1 MKITKLYM
9 ASLAAMALAMTGCD
23 DTTDGGVMQV
33 NPQQPEFTPENI
45 SVSTVAPVGV
55 EPIVLPDYIKNGVAT
70 PIDALSYSTTA
81 DLPEG
86 AAVSFEMQVSA
97 NSDFSGAITIPL
109 VQKESTNTY
118 SVDPILWDNAFRSL
132 CGKAPYARENFVRFA
147 GYINVGTQRSRIGT
161 PDTWYGVNK
170 ATVTPVDLGI
180 KVEEAYY
187 LVGTVNG
194 WDLATAVKFSHSD
207 KNVYDDPVFT
217 LNIDVTAADAEGG
230 WWWKIVPESAF
241 KAQSWEGL
249 FGTATDGD
257 SSPSGN
263 LFEGGQA
270 GALKSAG
277 QQLFTIDMLN
287 CTYSVTNAVPMLWTP
302 GNSNGWSPENSGTLT
317 TTDFTNYN
325 GFLHLNGE
333 WLMTPAANWDNKY
346 TLGDAPGTLLYNG
359 QNNLPAP
366 AEGDGLY
373 WVVANLGNLT
383 YSTTLITK
391 VGLIGGFNDW
401 GGDLEMTPSA
411 DLLTWT
417 ADIDI
422 AADTEL
428 KVRFNGDWGI
438 NLGAPA
444 DDLVFNAGN
453 IPVAAGSYAVT
464 LNLTTHPYTLTFTAK

>member
-9 ASLAAMALAMTGCD
+9 ASLAALALAVTGCD

-45 SVSTVAPVGV
+45 TVTTTSPVTAGGAVNLAGSDLVNAVSYTVSS
-55 EPIVLPDYIKNGVAT
+55 E
-70 PIDALSYSTTA
+70 
-81 DLPEG
+81 LPEG
-86 AAVSFEMQVSA
+86 AAVSFEMQVSG
-97 NSDFSGAITIPL
+97 SEDFAGAITIPMQR
-109 VQKESTNTY
+109 VGDSDTY
-118 SVDPILWDNAFRSL
+118 GVDRQLWDNAFRSL
-132 CGKAPYARENFVRFA
+132 LGKAPFERTNYVRFA
-147 GYINVGTQRSRIGT
+147 GYINVGSQRSRIGT
-161 PDTWYGVNK
+161 PDTWYCPTELK
-170 ATVTPVDLGI
+170 VTPVDLGI

-187 LVGTVNG
+187 LIGSING

-217 LNIDVTAADAEGG
+217 LNIDVAAADAQAG

-241 KAQSWEGL
+241 AAGSWDGL
-249 FGTATDGD
+249 FGPEENGD
-257 SSPSGN
+257 NSLSGN
-263 LFEGGQA
+263 LFEDGQA
-270 GALKSAG
+270 GELKSAG

-287 CTYSVTNAVPMLWTP
+287 CTYSITNAVPMLWTP

-346 TLGDAPGTLLYNG
+346 TLGEAPGTLLYNG
-359 QNNLPAP
+359 QNNLPVP

-373 WVVANLGNLT
+373 WVAANLGNLT
-383 YSTTLITK
+383 YSTTIINK

-401 GGDLEMTPSA
+401 ASDLEMTPSA

-422 AADTEL
+422 ASDTEL

-444 DDLVFNAGN
+444 DDLVFNAPSN
-453 IPVAAGSYAVT
+453 IPVAAGSYTVT